1 MKGPPG
7 ATGPTP
13 PSPGRGS
20 SRRAFSE
27 LPPSSEPKAAREP
40 SSPTNPDDK
49 PVSTSSGKPFYTPP
63 PQRGP
68 TPTPPPPATR
78 PTNPASIPPPP
89 MPSSGLGRSTPL
101 PPSPAGFSR
110 GVTPPPPSTTPRS
123 WAPSTQ
129 KRNTSHPSSQGS
141 QAPRAISTIP
151 PPPTSPPPPSFAH
164 STSRPPAPPRA
175 QTLLSA
181 RPTVDPGLVTPAA
194 RVLDELVA
202 LETNERLLI
211 VHDRQNEDVARA
223 FEQVAQERRARVE
236 RIDVEA
242 LAPRP
247 WGRCPQE
254 VLAAVPGADVTLFAA
269 TYEEGEYDARHSF
282 VMAATANRA
291 RHVHIVGTSRRA
303 FVNSMLASSTRVFDL
318 IAALRNAMKPHSKL
332 QVRSQAGTSLE
343 VEMAPNLRWFANG
356 SMIRSGQWLNVPYGA
371 LVTSPGQVT
380 GTYVVD
386 ASMGGGYGSRLGS
399 LSSRPIRLTFEGGRV
414 QRVECR
420 DATVKAYVEKF
431 INEAMGH
438 DRVGL
443 LSLGANIGIAAP
455 LGELIHDENMPGLH
469 LSLGENF
476 ASRTGALWTSHGQLA
491 FAAADTDVDLDGEPL
506 IRHGRYVRMV

>member
-7 ATGPTP
+7 ASGPTP

-20 SRRAFSE
+20 SRRVFSE
-27 LPPSSEPKAAREP
+27 LPANAEPKPTREFGA
-40 SSPTNPDDK
+40 SPTNPEDK
-49 PVSTSSGKPFYTPP
+49 PISTLGARRLLSPP
-63 PQRGP
+63 PQRMP
-68 TPTPPPPATR
+68 TPTPPPPA
-78 PTNPASIPPPP
+78 PT
-89 MPSSGLGRSTPL
+89 
-101 PPSPAGFSR
+101 FSR
-110 GVTPPPPSTTPRS
+110 GITPPPPSVTPRS
-123 WAPSTQ
+123 WAPAPSTQ
-129 KRNTSHPSSQGS
+129 RRTPLPPPV
-141 QAPRAISTIP
+141 QAPRTISTIP
-151 PPPTSPPPPSFAH
+151 PPPTSPPPSSLAH
-164 STSRPPAPPRA
+164 STSRPPGAPRSGGLA
-175 QTLLSA
+175 SA
-181 RPTVDPGLVTPAA
+181 ARVAIDPGLATPAA

-211 VHDRQNEDVARA
+211 VHDRQNDSVARA
-223 FEQVAQERRARVE
+223 FEQVGLERRARVE
-236 RIDVEA
+236 RIDAEA

-247 WGRCPQE
+247 WGRFPPE
-254 VLAAVPGADVTLFAA
+254 VLAALPGADVTLFAA
-269 TYEEGEYDARHSF
+269 TYEEGEYDARHTF
-282 VMAATANRA
+282 VTLATANRA

-318 IAALRNAMKPHSKL
+318 IAALRGAMRPHARL

-356 SMIRSGQWLNVPYGA
+356 STIRSGQWLNVPYGA
-371 LVTSPGQVT
+371 LVTSPAQVT

-420 DATVKAYVEKF
+420 DASVKAYVEKF
-431 INEAMGH
+431 IGDAMGH

-455 LGELIHDENMPGLH
+455 LGELIHDENMPGVH

-476 ASRTGALWTSHGQLA
+476 ASRTGALWTSHGQLS

-506 IRHGRYVRMV
+506 IRHGRYVRLV